1 MKKIEE
7 KLNKIFGSFQGK
19 LESILEMK
27 LDENLIKN
35 KGVFSKDKP
44 EDNVT
49 SEFSTTKGGQAG
61 KKAGFDA
68 KQGASAEIAAKKE
81 QNDVK
86 SKLENGGF
94 GEKVEGDGKKCC
106 QSEEPYAKKEQNDI
120 SAKLKEGYSA
130 FSKEGKGNVQLTSF
144 SKEGVKKSEKEGYD
158 KEKSSKEEYA
168 KGHEKADDK
177 DAPGMQKE
185 GEYTDKN
192 MGNKEKPKFGDALKD
207 KKSRFPRNT
216 GTAKVVG
223 KDIKTNTV
231 DGKEADKKG
240 VDFFRK

>member
-1 MKKIEE
+1 MRKIEE

-61 KKAGFDA
+61 KKAGFE
-68 KQGASAEIAAKKE
+68 KQGASGEVFAKGE
-81 QNDVK
+81 RNDVK
-86 SKLENGGF
+86 SKLANGGF
-94 GEKVEGDGKKCC
+94 GEKTEGDGKKCC

-120 SAKLKEGYSA
+120 SAKLKEGYSS

-144 SKEGVKKSEKEGYD
+144 SKEGVKKSDKEGYD

-168 KGHEKADDK
+168 KGFEKAEET
-177 DAPGMQKE
+177 KE

-207 KKSRFPRNT
+207 KKTRFPRNT